1 VLLLPAATPLLIAG
15 VRATDRALSGP
26 GLVDDL
32 PWLALSLAAAAV
44 YLAAGLLLI
53 DHVLEGP

>member
-1 VLLLPAATPLLIAG
+1 LIAG